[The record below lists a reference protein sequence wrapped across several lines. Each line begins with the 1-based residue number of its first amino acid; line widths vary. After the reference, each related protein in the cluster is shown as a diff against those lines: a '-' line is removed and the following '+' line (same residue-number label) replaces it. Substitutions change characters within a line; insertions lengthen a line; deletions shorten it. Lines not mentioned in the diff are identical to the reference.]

1 MRKVYGWKCGNR
13 ELLLGR
19 RTLVMGILNVT
30 PDSFSDGGS
39 CADADEAAE
48 HALAMAAE
56 GADIIDIGGESTRPG
71 AEPVPE
77 AEEIGRTVPVIERI
91 RAHSD
96 IPISIDTMKAG
107 VARRAMEAGADIIND
122 VSAFTADDRMAGT
135 AAETGAGA
143 VLMHMKGSPR
153 TMQNNPLYAD
163 VVSEVRD
170 YLQARI
176 TSATAHGVSRE
187 RLIIDPGI
195 GFGKTTEHNLALLR
209 GLPQLAECGVPL
221 LVGASRKRFIGQLT
235 GKENPRDRLAGS
247 LGAAAWAAMQGAHIL
262 RVHDV
267 IQTCD
272 VCRIV
277 DTLCGGDT

>member
-1 MRKVYGWKCGNR
+1 MRKVYRWQCGNR
-13 ELLLGR
+13 ELELGR

-39 CADADEAAE
+39 YADANAAVDC
-48 HALAMAAE
+48 ALAMAAE

-77 AEEIGRTVPVIERI
+77 AEEIRRTVQVIEKI
-91 RAHSD
+91 RAHSSV
-96 IPISIDTMKAG
+96 PISIDTMKAA
-107 VARRAMEAGADIIND
+107 VARCALEAGADIIND
-122 VSAFTADDRMAGT
+122 VSALSADDRMAVT
-135 AAETGAGA
+135 AAETGAGV

-153 TMQNNPLYAD
+153 TMQNNPLYTD
-163 VVSEVRD
+163 VVGEVCA
-170 YLQARI
+170 YLQERI
-176 TSATAHGVSRE
+176 AAAVEHGISRD
-187 RLIIDPGI
+187 RLVADPGI
-195 GFGKTTEHNLALLR
+195 GFGKTTEHNLDLLR
-209 GLPQLAECGVPL
+209 GLPQLAECGAPL
-221 LVGASRKRFIGQLT
+221 LVGASRKRFIGELT
-235 GKENPRDRLAGS
+235 GKENPHDRLAGS
-247 LGAAAWAAMQGAHIL
+247 LGTAAWAAMQGAHIL